1 MHGKGSVGKGLFLA
15 CPYPLSG
22 VTGVGRFTRDLKQ
35 ALETQGMTVVVTAPS
50 RAESETGEAVYNFHL
65 RWKVFPSI
73 ELALLTAYVAL
84 RRRREFQVI
93 HVQQIH
99 IQSLV
104 TMMVGRVLGR
114 RSVLTLHVRVPNAA
128 GVFRKIGQRLIE
140 RGCFSFSP
148 APVAVSPFVASDY
161 GGRSVTVIENG
172 VDTEHFR
179 RTETTRARMRSR
191 LGIGA
196 EMVFIFSSR
205 WASGKG
211 FDLVAEALASRRLV
225 NHSFRLLL
233 LGDAAP
239 DELEELRVRLQN
251 LPNQNRI
258 LSIGPVPDVADYL
271 SASDVFILP
280 SRYEG
285 MPLALLEAMANELP
299 VILSDIPV
307 HRLLVE
313 RAGAGWTFRSGDA
326 DDLALKIAIAV
337 KDGLPPNWGL
347 KLRQSVLKHNRFADM
362 VQAYRSIYERLA
374 RPAE

>member
-1 MHGKGSVGKGLFLA
+1 
-15 CPYPLSG
+15 
-22 VTGVGRFTRDLKQ
+22 
-35 ALETQGMTVVVTAPS
+35 
-50 RAESETGEAVYNFHL
+50 
-65 RWKVFPSI
+65 
-73 ELALLTAYVAL
+73 
-84 RRRREFQVI
+84 
-93 HVQQIH
+93 
-99 IQSLV
+99 
-104 TMMVGRVLGR
+104 
-114 RSVLTLHVRVPNAA
+114 
-128 GVFRKIGQRLIE
+128 
-140 RGCFSFSP
+140 
-148 APVAVSPFVASDY
+148 
-161 GGRSVTVIENG
+161 
-172 VDTEHFR
+172 
-179 RTETTRARMRSR
+179 MRSR

-239 DELEELRVRLQN
+239 DELEELRVRLEN